1 MKRYRLLF
9 AGSGGQG
16 IITAAILLA
25 KAAVLYE
32 GKNAV
37 QSQSY
42 GAEARGGLSRSDV
55 IISNEEIYF
64 PKVIQPNILICL
76 TQRAYNN
83 FFKTIRPGG
92 ILIVDDFLV
101 HQEYSADA
109 IIYTLPLYST
119 LKNELNTSL
128 GLNVCT
134 LGALIGITNI
144 VTPDSIINL
153 LKESISPQ
161 FLDQNLKAFEL
172 GQKMVED
179 KKKYNIWP

>member
-25 KAAVLYE
+25 KAAVIYE
-32 GKNAV
+32 GLNAV

-83 FFKTIRPGG
+83 FFKSIRPGG

-101 HQEYSADA
+101 HQEHTADA
-109 IIYTLPLYST
+109 ITYSLPLYSS

-128 GLNVCT
+128 GLNICT
-134 LGALIGITNI
+134 LGALVGLTNI
-144 VTPDSIINL
+144 VKPDSIINI
-153 LKESISPQ
+153 LKESIPPHYLELN
-161 FLDQNLKAFEL
+161 FKAFEL
-172 GQKMVED
+172 GLKMVEG
-179 KKKYNIWP
+179 KRKFSL